1 MRLRESLLALLL
13 AFAAAL
19 IVFSVVSNQ
28 QQRQAADMSR
38 QLLQQV
44 YVRALREYYQ
54 WLNVIRDDRPPFA
67 RTLLSPYLDASPL
80 QANDWLLQFS
90 LQELDANI
98 RVPDAAPSADAR
110 FALHI
115 TEAVWDSPL
124 QVRLDLLAWLEQLT
138 ADLGYATLP
147 VAVQYQHH
155 RFARPGVV
163 ISKPRLFPD
172 FLFPELT
179 LVLDEA
185 PLQQHFLRG
194 YTPLLSALLAALLV
208 LGAVWLI
215 LQQWYQRQRLSQA
228 LQDAEASLREQM
240 RSNARQRLTLQHHT
254 LELEGLNQHL
264 QNARQR
270 MELSERLAGLGELSA
285 GIAHEI
291 NNPVAYVRSN
301 LQTLAEDFAAL
312 AEFIDTLDKAS
323 DELDLHSPVF
333 QRLLRAYQQLQIA
346 DILKQAP
353 ARLTDCRDGIERV
366 ARIVSDMRNLSRSGL
381 DKHWCQVNDDIRS
394 AINIARSRLPAGVR
408 LDAELIPLPDI
419 YCNPSQIAQVV
430 MNILVNAIQV
440 LEQRGGRIELRETC
454 SRDELRIVIEDDG
467 PGMDEQ
473 TAARVFEPFFTTKPD
488 GEGTG
493 LGLALCYKL
502 MQAHAGRIELTTGP
516 GQGAQFTL
524 ILPVNGGAE
533 HAE

>member
-67 RTLLSPYLDASPL
+67 RTLLSPYLDAGPL
-80 QANDWLLQFS
+80 QADDWQLQFS

-110 FALHI
+110 FALYI

-147 VAVQYQHH
+147 AAVQFQHQ

-194 YTPLLSALLAALLV
+194 YTP
-208 LGAVWLI
+208 
-215 LQQWYQRQRLSQA
+215 
-228 LQDAEASLREQM
+228 
-240 RSNARQRLTLQHHT
+240 
-254 LELEGLNQHL
+254 
-264 QNARQR
+264 
-270 MELSERLAGLGELSA
+270 
-285 GIAHEI
+285 
-291 NNPVAYVRSN
+291 
-301 LQTLAEDFAAL
+301 
-312 AEFIDTLDKAS
+312 
-323 DELDLHSPVF
+323 
-333 QRLLRAYQQLQIA
+333 
-346 DILKQAP
+346 
-353 ARLTDCRDGIERV
+353 
-366 ARIVSDMRNLSRSGL
+366 
-381 DKHWCQVNDDIRS
+381 
-394 AINIARSRLPAGVR
+394 
-408 LDAELIPLPDI
+408 
-419 YCNPSQIAQVV
+419 
-430 MNILVNAIQV
+430 
-440 LEQRGGRIELRETC
+440 
-454 SRDELRIVIEDDG
+454 
-467 PGMDEQ
+467 
-473 TAARVFEPFFTTKPD
+473 
-488 GEGTG
+488 
-493 LGLALCYKL
+493 
-502 MQAHAGRIELTTGP
+502 
-516 GQGAQFTL
+516 
-524 ILPVNGGAE
+524 
-533 HAE
+533 